1 MFIGF
6 AFRFRLLPPPFL
18 PWLEGEG
25 VLDLAGEEVVDVDFE
40 GAADDFAFDD
50 GGVDL
55 FLELRAAA
63 DYLAPAAVCRRSI
76 VAVFVLVSGD

>member
-25 VLDLAGEEVVDVDFE
+25 VLDLAGEEVVDGDLE
-40 GAADDFAFDD
+40 GAADYFTFDD
-50 GGVDL
+50 GREDL
-55 FLELRAAA
+55 FL
-63 DYLAPAAVCRRSI
+63 
-76 VAVFVLVSGD
+76 

>member
-6 AFRFRLLPPPFL
+6 AFPFRLLPSPFL
-18 PWLEGEG
+18 PRLEGEG
-25 VLDLAGEEVVDVDFE
+25 VLDLSGEEVVDGDFE

-50 GGVDL
+50 GRVDL

-63 DYLAPAAVCRRSI
+63 HDLAPAAVRRRSV
-76 VAVFVLVSGD
+76 VAVFVLVGRD

>member
-18 PWLEGEG
+18 PRFEGEG
-25 VLDLAGEEVVDVDFE
+25 VLDLAGEEVVDGDFE

-50 GGVDL
+50 GRVDL

-63 DYLAPAAVCRRSI
+63 HDLGPAAVRRRSI
-76 VAVFVLVSGD
+76 VAVFVLVGRD